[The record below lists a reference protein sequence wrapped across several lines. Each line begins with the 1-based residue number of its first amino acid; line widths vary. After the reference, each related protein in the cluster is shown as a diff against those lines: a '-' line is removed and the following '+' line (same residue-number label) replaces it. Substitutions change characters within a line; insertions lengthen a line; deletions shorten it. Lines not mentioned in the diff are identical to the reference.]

1 VKLGKTAADLDTGS
15 VTKAAKRAQA
25 AGSAAAANAAD
36 AAQNAA
42 AAAQNAVGVT
52 QSAAK
57 NAADAAQSAAKNAA
71 EVAQT
76 AADRA
81 TDVAHN
87 VAEAAQTAADK
98 AADLAQTA
106 VGASRVAADKAAD
119 VAQNASEAAQAAAVT
134 VSKNVK
140 DKVFTARKWAAPRLE
155 TAADYTTATVAPKVS
170 SALRTAAEQV
180 QPDTGRSK
188 RKIVL
193 WSVFGVAAAA
203 GAAVAAV
210 VFRNR
215 FKAAIAADS
224 EAADEEVLA
233 DPVGS
238 TPAPV
243 VVLDPDSDTADVMPV
258 TDIVEPA
265 AGSAA
270 PAESDGTEPA
280 AGQPVD
286 PDGDASVNGRVNSTG
301 W

>member
-1 VKLGKTAADLDTGS
+1 VKLGKTAAGFDTGS
-15 VTKAAKRAQA
+15 VTKAAKRAQV

-52 QSAAK
+52 QT
-57 NAADAAQSAAKNAA
+57 AAQTAAEATQAAARNAA
-71 EVAQT
+71 EVAQAAAKT
-76 AADRA
+76 A
-81 TDVAHN
+81 
-87 VAEAAQTAADK
+87 AEAAQTAAEK
-98 AADLAQTA
+98 ATDLAQTA

-170 SALRTAAEQV
+170 SALRTTAKQV
-180 QPDTGRSK
+180 QPDTGRST

-193 WSVFGVAAAA
+193 WSVFGVAVAA
-203 GAAVAAV
+203 GAAAAGY

-224 EAADEEVLA
+224 ETADEEVLA
-233 DPVGS
+233 DSAGS
-238 TPAPV
+238 TPAPAV
-243 VVLDPDSDTADVMPV
+243 VPVPVVDDGEDSPDATAPEAAAEEDVIPVAEEVPPADP
-258 TDIVEPA
+258 
-265 AGSAA
+265 
-270 PAESDGTEPA
+270 GT
-280 AGQPVD
+280 
-286 PDGDASVNGRVNSTG
+286 DASANGRVNSTG